1 MKAYFLLPPAL
12 LLALGSGY
20 AQCFRIGEV
29 NAEKPDG
36 QLLQNIGQ
44 ESDEAKKLALLEK
57 FAAEYPKSEGAGW
70 VYEQM
75 QALYLKANNP
85 DKALEVGG
93 KIAALN
99 PGCVELMHQTLKAAE
114 AKKDAGLIRQWSAQ
128 TSQAALKAV
137 NAPKPAAEDEVED
150 WKKRV
155 DYARQVNQYSEY
167 ALYAAGLQEPDP
179 NKKIEL
185 FETLEQR
192 NPKSEYLPQGYSQ
205 WFHAYRQAN
214 ANDKAIA
221 LAERVIASGQPDE
234 DMLLVVA
241 GDYIQKKKEPEKVFA
256 YTAKIV
262 EMMASRP
269 KPEGVAE
276 GDWQKRKNTVV
287 GLAHYMSGS
296 LYFAQ
301 NKLAPADTELRQ
313 ALPRIQDA
321 ALKAEVLFNLGQANY
336 KLEKAQD
343 AANFFRDCAAI
354 KSRYQA
360 AAAKNLAAVKSQYR
374 GIK

>member
-1 MKAYFLLPPAL
+1 M
-12 LLALGSGY
+12 
-20 AQCFRIGEV
+20 
-29 NAEKPDG
+29 
-36 QLLQNIGQ
+36 
-44 ESDEAKKLALLEK
+44 EK
-57 FAAEYPKSEGAGW
+57 FAAEYPKHEGAGW

-75 QALYLKANNP
+75 QALYLKTNNP
-85 DKALEVGG
+85 DKALETGE
-93 KIAALN
+93 KIAALQ
-99 PGCVELMHQTLKAAE
+99 PECVELMHQTLKAAE
-114 AKKDAGLIRQWSAQ
+114 AKKDADLIRKWSAQ

-137 NAPKPAAEDEVED
+137 AAPKPADEDEVEN

-167 ALYAAGLQEPDP
+167 SLYAAALQNPDP
-179 NKKIEL
+179 KKKIEL

-205 WFHAYRQAN
+205 WFLAYRQAN
-214 ANDKAIA
+214 ANDKAVA
-221 LAERVIASGQPDE
+221 LAEKVIAGGQPDE

-241 GDYIQKKKEPEKVFA
+241 GDYMQKKKEPEKVHA
-256 YTAKIV
+256 YAAKIV
-262 EMMASRP
+262 EIMAAKP

-276 GDWQKRKNTVV
+276 ADWQKRKSSLV

-301 NKLAPADTELRQ
+301 NKFAPADKELRE
-313 ALPRIQDA
+313 ALPHIQD

-336 KLEKAQD
+336 KLEKAQE
-343 AANFFRDCAAI
+343 AANYFRDCAAI